1 MIQCFAPRLILQS
14 GADSPVKTHGAK
26 RNWSKLILAIAVGH
40 FEPSWIL
47 SNALNHTVTAGA
59 KMPPPHATI
68 RLGAES
74 ETVIFIQLS
83 SSNAPSPCKV
93 VVASFLLHTL
103 LSDDY
108 NS

>member
-1 MIQCFAPRLILQS
+1 MNRQR
-14 GADSPVKTHGAK
+14 GVDSPVKTHGAK

-68 RLGAES
+68 RLS
-74 ETVIFIQLS
+74 E
-83 SSNAPSPCKV
+83 KV
-93 VVASFLLHTL
+93 REDHLHRVVE
-103 LSDDY
+103 
-108 NS
+108 